1 MTNPMTSPF
10 QQRPAPR
17 ANRVT
22 WDGTLEGA
30 RRLDEMCRNS
40 ALLPR
45 FQFGEPGKRCQVL
58 VEPTPGVMQSAVWE
72 WVEVGDTVV
81 RLRADDDDSPL
92 RVLHKPKPTVA
103 EAAAVLTQGESN
115 GEHAS

>member
-40 ALLPR
+40 ALLP
-45 FQFGEPGKRCQVL
+45 RCQVL